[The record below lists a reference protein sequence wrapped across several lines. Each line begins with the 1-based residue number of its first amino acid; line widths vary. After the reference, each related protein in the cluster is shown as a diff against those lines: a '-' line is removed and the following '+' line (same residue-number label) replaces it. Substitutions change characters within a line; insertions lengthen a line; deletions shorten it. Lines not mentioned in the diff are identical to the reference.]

1 MTEAAHGTTGE
12 MPSWAKPQLATLTH
26 ERFSGPDWVYERKL
40 DGERCLAFAGPDG
53 VRLLNRNQRDI
64 TSTFPEI
71 AGALA
76 ERRHTNLIAD
86 GEIVAFEG
94 VIPDGEYGA
103 GPVGVW
109 DAGTYR
115 NLTEDDGEEV
125 PVEEA
130 ISRGHVKVRLE
141 GEKLRG
147 GYVLTRMRR
156 GGRSPGMAAGQD
168 PRLCRAFAAPLPG
181 CRVLCG

>member
-94 VIPDGEYGA
+94 GQTRTSRASSRTASTGRVPSGC
-103 GPVGVW
+103 
-109 DAGTYR
+109 GT
-115 NLTEDDGEEV
+115 
-125 PVEEA
+125 
-130 ISRGHVKVRLE
+130 
-141 GEKLRG
+141 
-147 GYVLTRMRR
+147 
-156 GGRSPGMAAGQD
+156 
-168 PRLCRAFAAPLPG
+168 RARTAT
-181 CRVLCG
+181 